1 MKNAEIIAVGSEIL
15 LGQITNTNAKFI
27 SEHLAKLGINVYF
40 HTVVG
45 DNPKRLLNAV
55 KVAESRADM
64 IIFTGGLGPTKDD
77 LTKETLANHFGVK
90 LKYDD
95 QALRSIEN
103 FFQKRNRVMT
113 ENNKKQAL
121 IFSGAHCL
129 PNDNG
134 MAPGMFF
141 IKNNR
146 TYILLPGPPSEMEPM
161 FTTYAIPEILKRIEK
176 VEQIES
182 RVLRFYGIGESQLE
196 VELEDL
202 IDAQTNP
209 TLAPLAV
216 DGEVTVRMTAKHV
229 SDDERKLLLDQ
240 MEEQILAR
248 VGQYLYGYG
257 ETTLLNEMGKLLK
270 ENNATI
276 AVAESL
282 TGGLFQEEVTSI
294 AGCSKWFKG
303 GIVSY
308 AKEVKINSL
317 GVKKET
323 VDKYGVVSE
332 QCAREMAENIRKLMD
347 SNIGISFTGVAGPG
361 PLEGKEPGT
370 VYIGLSF
377 KEKPTKSY
385 YMNFFGNREAVRVR
399 SVKHGAWLV
408 YNELREIGK
417 M

>member
-1 MKNAEIIAVGSEIL
+1 M
-15 LGQITNTNAKFI
+15 
-27 SEHLAKLGINVYF
+27 
-40 HTVVG
+40 
-45 DNPKRLLNAV
+45 NP
-55 KVAESRADM
+55 EYCS
-64 IIFTGGLGPTKDD
+64 
-77 LTKETLANHFGVK
+77 
-90 LKYDD
+90 
-95 QALRSIEN
+95 
-103 FFQKRNRVMT
+103 
-113 ENNKKQAL
+113 
-121 IFSGAHCL
+121 
-129 PNDNG
+129 
-134 MAPGMFF
+134 
-141 IKNNR
+141 
-146 TYILLPGPPSEMEPM
+146 
-161 FTTYAIPEILKRIEK
+161 
-176 VEQIES
+176 
-182 RVLRFYGIGESQLE
+182 FYGIGESQLE

-332 QCAREMAENIRKLMD
+332 QCA
-347 SNIGISFTGVAGPG
+347 
-361 PLEGKEPGT
+361 
-370 VYIGLSF
+370 
-377 KEKPTKSY
+377 
-385 YMNFFGNREAVRVR
+385 
-399 SVKHGAWLV
+399 
-408 YNELREIGK
+408 
-417 M
+417 